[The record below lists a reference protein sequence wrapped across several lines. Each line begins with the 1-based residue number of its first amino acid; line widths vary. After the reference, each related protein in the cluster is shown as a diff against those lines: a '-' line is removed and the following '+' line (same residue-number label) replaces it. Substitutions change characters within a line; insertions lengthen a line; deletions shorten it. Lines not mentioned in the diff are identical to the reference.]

1 MTKTT
6 TTIHSKPVTMKD
18 IVLFALVV
26 NLLACAASPSPQ
38 IVADNSQNH
47 QLERPSPG
55 YKILKEGEEQEGNW
69 LRLNEFF
76 TVHYLYTDIFYR
88 LGLHRILTLPD
99 KIQILAGLLYNLDFE
114 NPVNLIVEKFQGS
127 ANLVVSVQLVRIGDQ
142 LSVLLATNTDRE
154 GKEIFAGVQNIAKT
168 YKRSYVI
175 LEDQLIA
182 LTDLYSESREAELIE
197 ENSADNL
204 ARFYIFD
211 GNPSN
216 DTVAEGLLIGS
227 IREAKTA
234 AERSR
239 SQLTLCRYYL
249 SQNRLVEAQVLLLA
263 VGTHLSRDRSA
274 EQTLVETYSVTYEEL
289 LITNALKERE
299 ARLQESRPESL

>member
-1 MTKTT
+1 LTKATA
-6 TTIHSKPVTMKD
+6 TIHSKPVAMKN
-18 IVLFALVV
+18 IVLFALVA
-26 NLLACAASPSPQ
+26 NLLACTTSPSPQ

-47 QLERPSPG
+47 QLERSTPG
-55 YKILKEGEEQEGNW
+55 YKILKEGAEKEGNW

-76 TVHYLYTDIFYR
+76 MIHYLYTDIFYR

-114 NPVNLIVEKFQGS
+114 NPVNLIVEEFLGS
-127 ANLVVSVQLVRIGDQ
+127 ASLVVSVQLVRIGDQ

-182 LTDLYSESREAELIE
+182 LTDLYSESKEAELIE

-204 ARFYIFD
+204 AQFYIFD
-211 GNPSN
+211 GNSSN

-227 IREAKTA
+227 IREAKNA

-263 VGTHLSRDRSA
+263 VGTHLSQDRSA
-274 EQTLVETYSVTYEEL
+274 EQTLVETYSVTYEEF
-289 LITNALKERE
+289 LITKALKDRE
-299 ARLQESRPESL
+299 ARLQESRPKSL